1 MTADLRIPSRPRG
14 RPVRLRVDGVT
25 VTAYPGETVFAAL
38 VAAGVRILRR
48 PHAGSGGPGRGGLCG
63 MGVCQECRVTV
74 DGLPDQRA
82 CMLEV
87 RDGMEIVTD
96 AP

>member
-1 MTADLRIPSRPRG
+1 MTEDLRIPFRPRG

-25 VTAYPGETVFAAL
+25 ITAYRGETVFAAL
-38 VAAGVRILRR
+38 VASGIRTLR
-48 PHAGSGGPGRGGLCG
+48 PGDPGRGGLCG

-82 CMLEV
+82 CMLDV

-96 AP
+96 GR

>member
-1 MTADLRIPSRPRG
+1 MSDDLRIPSHPRG
-14 RPVRLRVDGVT
+14 RPVRLRVDGRP
-25 VTAYPGETVFAAL
+25 VTAHAGETILAAL
-38 VAAGVRILRR
+38 TAAGIRSLRR
-48 PHAGSGGPGRGGLCG
+48 PPGGGPGRGGLCG

-87 RDGMEIVTD
+87 CDGMEIRTD
-96 AP
+96 GR

>member
-1 MTADLRIPSRPRG
+1 MSDLRIRTRRRG
-14 RPVRLRVDGVT
+14 ARLTLRIDGKP
-25 VTAYPGETVFAAL
+25 VTAYAGETVFAVLIAEGIRAL
-38 VAAGVRILRR
+38 RHSSEGAINTT
-48 PHAGSGGPGRGGLCG
+48 RGGFCG

-96 AP
+96 AG